1 MGSITKTKTGYRAI
15 VRLGKYRN
23 NPIQKCFKNHRDAK
37 VFIRNQEGLIVNGK
51 CSNSKYPTL
60 NEAFDRY
67 LATVSSKKKT
77 SYYESKIINKFKR
90 ELLFADKKLNL
101 ITTSEMVAYR
111 DTYLDTHKVSTW
123 QRNLTI
129 LKHLWKIAQL
139 EWGYE
144 LKNIF
149 FFARKLPK
157 PEPRF
162 RRLTKRELNLLL
174 KGDYTSQLMKN
185 IISLALETGMR
196 RGEILNIKNEHILK
210 NTLLIPL
217 RKNGQKNSQIPLTIR
232 AKEILINSRL
242 PFLIKSEGLK
252 SSWRRMCY
260 KYDIKDL
267 HFHDL
272 RHEALSRYLENGLSI
287 QEVQVISGHKDINT
301 LMNVYGNLSV
311 EKISAK
317 MREISLK

>member
-15 VRLGKYRN
+15 IRLGKYRN
-23 NPIQKCFKNHRDAK
+23 KPIQKCFKHYRNAQQ
-37 VFIRNQEGLIVNGK
+37 FIRTQEALVINGK
-51 CSNSKYPTL
+51 CGNSKYTTL

-67 LATVSSKKKT
+67 LASVSSKKKT
-77 SYYESKIINKFKR
+77 SYYEFKIINKFKR

-101 ITTSEMVAYR
+101 ITTSDIVEYR
-111 DTYLDTHKVSTW
+111 DTYLETHKVSTW

-149 FFARKLPK
+149 YFARKLPK

-162 RRLTKRELNLLL
+162 RRLTERELALLL
-174 KGDYTSQLMKN
+174 KGNHTSQLMKS

-196 RGEILNIKNEHILK
+196 RGEILNIKNEHILE
-210 NTLLIPL
+210 NTLLIPI
-217 RKNGQKNSQIPLTIR
+217 RKNGRKNTQIPLSFK
-232 AKEILINSRL
+232 AKEILHKLDL
-242 PFLIKSEGLK
+242 PFAIKAEGLK
-252 SSWRRMCY
+252 SAWRRLCK
-260 KYDIKDL
+260 KYEIKDL

-272 RHEALSRYLENGLSI
+272 RHEALSNFLENGLSI
-287 QEVQVISGHKDINT
+287 QEVQVISGHRDINI
-301 LMNVYGNLSV
+301 LMNVYANLNV
-311 EKISAK
+311 ENISTK
-317 MREISLK
+317 LNIDKSW